1 MTLGARPQGQSRW
14 TPAEDAQLLALLE
27 AKVDRA
33 SITRKLKRSQNAI
46 NARSSLLNKRRE
58 GELGLKAKGK

>member
-1 MTLGARPQGQSRW
+1 MRLGPRTEATHGRQ
-14 TPAEDAQLLALLE
+14 ADDAQLLALVE

-58 GELGLKAKGK
+58 GELGPKAKK